1 MPLSASPLRVN
12 GQVGRSRVMA
22 PPGTPARLPVA
33 ILVCNQAPPVTDPAT
48 GAVVTPSLM
57 TFDQCT
63 TLFHETGHGL
73 QHMLTTVDEGAVSG
87 ISGVEWDAVEQPSQF
102 MEYWVRAYRDWLPLR
117 AVKCHGVPLMYH

>member
-1 MPLSASPLRVN
+1 
-12 GQVGRSRVMA
+12 MA

-63 TLFHETGHGL
+63 TLFDETGHGL
-73 QHMLTTVDEGAVSG
+73 QPMLTTVHEGAVSG

-102 MEYWVRAYRDWLPLR
+102 MEYWVRAYRDWLPL
-117 AVKCHGVPLMYH
+117 